1 MKLKQN
7 FQLWLTVV
15 LLLLATSSAVH
26 AQFGGSVVFDPSMFA
41 RQLQQLQQ
49 ETATVTNLAQQLQYA
64 IKNTTGGGAG
74 IWQSNQNLLSNL
86 GGLISEQQGLS
97 YTFQGLTQQFQQ
109 LYPGYNLTNT
119 PGAQSQQASVDTTL
133 NTLNGALQSAQ
144 SQAQNFQSEQ
154 AALQILEMKNQT
166 AVGNLQA
173 VQVSNEIA
181 LAQVQQIQMLRQ
193 LVMAEMNSQNT
204 AAANQL
210 NSQTQSQLAA
220 QAILSAP
227 SPAGLPDPLHAN
239 AQPPPQP

>member
-1 MKLKQN
+1 MKLKRN
-7 FQLWLTVV
+7 FKLWPAVV
-15 LLLLATSSAVH
+15 LLLALPSVGW
-26 AQFGGSVVFDPSMFA
+26 AQFGGSSIVFDPSMFG
-41 RQLQQLQQ
+41 RQLLQLQQ
-49 ETATVTNLAQQLQYA
+49 ETAAVTNLAQQLQYMV
-64 IKNTTGGGAG
+64 KNTTGGGAG

-97 YTFQGLTQQFQQ
+97 YTFQGLAQQFQQ
-109 LYPGYNLTNT
+109 LYPGYNVLST
-119 PGAQSQQASVDTTL
+119 PGAQSPQASVDTTL

-154 AALQILEMKNQT
+154 TALQMIETKNQT

-220 QAILSAP
+220 LAIIGAPP
-227 SPAGLPDPLHAN
+227 SPGFAGLN
-239 AQPPPQP
+239 QPSTARPPQ